1 MLSDLIIEDGPHSLE
16 SNENFLD
23 VLWPYLK
30 PGGHYVIEDINTI
43 FEPPLLEGTTKN
55 KNRYFR

>member
-30 PGGHYVIEDINTI
+30 PGGHYVIEDINTVH
-43 FEPPLLEGTTKN
+43 EPPALEGTMTEK
-55 KNRYFR
+55 K